1 MPDVDFLAETLTR
14 GQVERLRGPLANGNG
29 AGDLVAPVL
38 NGRAAPSANLLST
51 ASLTPEPARTC
62 DGCGFSLEGRRP
74 SARWCSAACK
84 KRAASRAKTRPA
96 RTATRPTPGNK
107 PASVAGFPLTQ
118 PVPSAPGILD
128 QLVALVVAVPAGV
141 KVTVEVSGA
150 TIVCC
155 RP

>member
-1 MPDVDFLAETLTR
+1 
-14 GQVERLRGPLANGNG
+14 
-29 AGDLVAPVL
+29 
-38 NGRAAPSANLLST
+38 
-51 ASLTPEPARTC
+51 
-62 DGCGFSLEGRRP
+62 
-74 SARWCSAACK
+74 
-84 KRAASRAKTRPA
+84 
-96 RTATRPTPGNK
+96 
-107 PASVAGFPLTQ
+107 LTQ